1 VATIGCSSMTP
12 VRSSRKAATQ
22 RRSRADTSDAAVVVA
37 DAYKSFGPRV
47 ILDDFKFEIARGEVV
62 ALLGTS
68 GSGKTTLLRIL
79 CGLDRVDVGTVRVP
93 AARAVV
99 FQEPRLVPS
108 QRVWRNVVLGLPRE
122 RSDRQHAISALE
134 EVGLADHAMAWPR
147 TLSGGEA
154 QRVALARALA
164 RHPGLLLLDEPFAA
178 LDALTR
184 MRMQDLVN
192 NLIRRHRP
200 AALLVTHDVDEAIL
214 LADRVVVLKAGRL
227 SVDIRVEIDGPRARM
242 GPGFLSLRQ
251 ELLGQLGV
259 SAEVGPQGATS
270 SADDEADVLSLDEE
284 SLGAFSAT

>member
-1 VATIGCSSMTP
+1 
-12 VRSSRKAATQ
+12 
-22 RRSRADTSDAAVVVA
+22 
-37 DAYKSFGPRV
+37 
-47 ILDDFKFEIARGEVV
+47 
-62 ALLGTS
+62 
-68 GSGKTTLLRIL
+68 
-79 CGLDRVDVGTVRVP
+79 
-93 AARAVV
+93 
-99 FQEPRLVPS
+99 
-108 QRVWRNVVLGLPRE
+108 VLGLPRE
-122 RSDRQHAISALE
+122 QSDRQHAISALE
-134 EVGLADHAMAWPR
+134 EVGLADHVMAWPR

-227 SVDIRVEIDGPRARM
+227 SVDVRVEIEGRRARM
-242 GPGFLSLRQ
+242 GPEFLALRQ

-259 SAEVGPQGATS
+259 SAETIPGGVES
-270 SADDEADVLSLDEE
+270 SAHDVADALGFDEE
-284 SLGAFSAT
+284 SLGVLSAS